1 LTIPI
6 QPSNFIQDYKLYFPG
21 GKMRAFS
28 FFLIMTIFVFA
39 IAGQAMS
46 ASTGW
51 AGPND
56 LTMQRESPV
65 IDQGLAG
72 YLAAQSPDTKTAV
85 LVFFTDKAIFDRTN
99 YNQALNVQE
108 SNLIPAARERRL
120 KTRGRNNLVDFRD
133 LPLNQNYVDQVLSTG
148 AGIRQAL
155 RWFNAVSVNATAEQ
169 VNMIAGLPSVRFIKK
184 VAAFRD
190 DNIIPPSPSFARP
203 DNAMVTLDYGLSAN
217 QLNQINVISAHELGF
232 KGQGVIICMMD
243 VGYHWHHI
251 AFRSIVDSGR
261 LLAQYDFINHDTN
274 TDYDPSQDIQGQA
287 DHGTYTWSTLGG
299 ESSGNLYGPSYL
311 ASFVL
316 AKTEDIRSE
325 HHIEED
331 NWAAGAQWAD
341 SLGASVISSSLGY
354 RVFDP
359 PDTSYGYQDLNGH
372 TTIVTRA
379 AQLAALNGIIVCD
392 AMGNSGTD
400 GAGSLIAP
408 ADADSILSCG
418 AVDAGGVIA
427 YFSSL
432 GPTYDDRIKPEVC
445 AQGQGTVCA
454 DPSDTLG
461 FTTASGTSLSTP
473 LVGGSSGV
481 VLSAHP
487 NWTPV
492 MVREALMMT
501 ADRFD
506 SPGNTY
512 GWGIMDVARALYY
525 HPQGDIIVATTPV
538 ITAPANSPI
547 LISATITS
555 RNGQSISDAH
565 LFYRAGTTG
574 DFTEI
579 GMTAGNNNN
588 WSQNIPAQSGAVA
601 QYYFKAVD
609 IDSSYAYNPVGGPQH
624 PYTVSIGSLQFTD
637 SFEDGPINWTSG
649 GTNNFWG
656 MTAKYAHTG
665 NLSITDSPGGNYRS
679 NTNSW
684 IQTAFALDLSH
695 ATSAAFSFWWRGI
708 LQSGHD
714 TIFVEGSS
722 DGGNTWNRFPQFLSG
737 TLTVFTQVIPD
748 LSPYFGHADVRL
760 RFRLYSDAS
769 TNREGMYIDDVSIN
783 WVATGINDNPI
794 ATPVAFALNQNYP
807 NPFNPSTVISFSLKE
822 KGLVNISV
830 FDLLGRHVKT
840 LAASEMSSGAHEVIW
855 NGSDDAG
862 REVASGVYLYNLN
875 ASGQSQVRRMTLL
888 R

>member
-1 LTIPI
+1 
-6 QPSNFIQDYKLYFPG
+6 
-21 GKMRAFS
+21 MRAVS
-28 FFLIMTIFVFA
+28 FFLIMTIFVFT

-51 AGPND
+51 AGPNE

-65 IDQGLAG
+65 IDQGLAN
-72 YLAAQSPDTKTAV
+72 YLATQSPDAKTAV
-85 LVFFTDKAIFDRTN
+85 LVFFTDKGIFERTN
-99 YNQALNVQE
+99 YDQALNVQE
-108 SNLIPAARERRL
+108 SNLTSAARQRRL

-133 LPLNQNYVDQVLSTG
+133 LPLDQDYVAQVLSSG
-148 AGIRQAL
+148 AGIRQTL
-155 RWFNAVSVNATAEQ
+155 RWFNAISVNATADQ
-169 VNMIAGLPSVRFIKK
+169 VNAIAGMPFVRFIKK
-184 VAAFRD
+184 VACTRAD
-190 DNIIPPSPSFARP
+190 IDLPHSPSFSLP
-203 DNAMVTLDYGLSAN
+203 DIALVTLDYGPSAN
-217 QLNQINVISAHELGF
+217 QLNQINVVSAHELGF
-232 KGQGVIICMMD
+232 KGQGVIVCMMD

-251 AFRSIVDSGR
+251 AFQSIVDSGR

-274 TDYDPSQDIQGQA
+274 ADYDPNQDTPTQA
-287 DHGTYTWSTLGG
+287 DHGTLTWSTLGG

-316 AKTEDIRSE
+316 AKTEDVSSE

-354 RVFDP
+354 REFDP
-359 PDTSYGYQDLNGH
+359 PDTSYGYQDLDGH

-379 AQLAALNGIIVCD
+379 AQLAALNGITVCN
-392 AMGNSGTD
+392 AMGNAGYF
-400 GAGSLIAP
+400 GAGTLIAP

-432 GPTYDDRIKPEVC
+432 GPTYDGRIKPEVC
-445 AQGQGTVCA
+445 AQGMATVCA
-454 DPSDTLG
+454 DPYDSIG
-461 FTTASGTSLSTP
+461 FTSASGTSLSTP
-473 LVGGSSGV
+473 LVGGSAGII
-481 VLSAHP
+481 LSAHP

-506 SPGNTY
+506 NPGNIY
-512 GWGIMDVARALYY
+512 GWGIMDVGRALYY
-525 HPQGDIIVATTPV
+525 HPQLDIIVTHTPV
-538 ITAPANSPI
+538 ITAPANAPI
-547 LISATITS
+547 TISAMITS

-565 LFYRAGTTG
+565 LFYRAGNSG

-579 GMTAGNNNN
+579 DMNAGNNNY
-588 WSQNIPAQSGAVA
+588 WSQEIPAQSGTVA
-601 QYYFKAVD
+601 QYYFRVVD
-609 IDSSYAYNPVGGPQH
+609 IDSSFAYDPIGGPQH
-624 PYTVSIGSLQFTD
+624 PYAISIGSLQFTD
-637 SFEDGPINWTSG
+637 SFENGPVYWKSG

-665 NLSITDSPGGNYRS
+665 NLSITDSPAGNYRS

-684 IQTAFALDLSH
+684 IQTAFGLDLSQ
-695 ATSAAFSFWWRGI
+695 ATSATFSFWWRGI

-737 TLTVFTQVIPD
+737 TLTAFTQVNPD
-748 LSPYFGHADVRL
+748 LSPYFGHSDVRL
-760 RFRLYSDAS
+760 RFRLYSDGG
-769 TNREGMYIDDVSIN
+769 TNREGMYIDDVSLA
-783 WVATGINDNPI
+783 WVATGVNDNPI
-794 ATPVAFALNQNYP
+794 MAPIAFALNQNYP
-807 NPFNPSTVISFSLKE
+807 NPFNPSTVISFSLAE
-822 KGLVNISV
+822 KGQANISV

-840 LAASEMSSGAHEVIW
+840 LAAREMSSGAHEVIW

-862 REVASGVYLYNLN
+862 REVASGVYLYKLN